1 MSLSRYQALRRTEFM
16 QLPIINGLQKRE
28 KYGVFT
34 LLIDMS
40 MSIKMATKSKDRN
53 QFCVLSDFLIFFQ
66 VFLYLRMKA
75 RYMTIV
81 RSNIEV

>member
-53 QFCVLSDFLIFFQ
+53 QFCVLSDFLIFFHE
-66 VFLYLRMKA
+66 FLYLRMKA